1 CARLGFIVVAPTTLI
16 PVDLDSW

>member
-16 PVDLDSW
+16 PIDLDSW